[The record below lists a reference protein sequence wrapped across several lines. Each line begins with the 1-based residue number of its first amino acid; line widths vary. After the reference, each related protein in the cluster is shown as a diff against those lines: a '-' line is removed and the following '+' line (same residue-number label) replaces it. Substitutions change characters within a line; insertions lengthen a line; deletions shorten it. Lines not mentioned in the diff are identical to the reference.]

1 MWPLSAASSAS
12 SSSSSSCYLQFYRPE
27 LLSLCE
33 FSRTPKFSCIVK
45 LQAAFCVD
53 LFACEVQKLTSIEEA
68 KWNFKSNV
76 ARLIILLRR
85 RNLRILCCAIYYPN
99 KSRRRRVLLQGHLQC
114 SHSLY
119 AVTPRRENDTI
130 ICIAFYVAR
139 VACRAPDR
147 RPSLIYNVVTHRLL
161 EHHISIAFES
171 ELDRGQVHKPVGSEH
186 SECESGRI
194 LSKKT
199 NPVVKVV
206 LWSRGGLTWR
216 SQVGANPIPI
226 PTPLIWCYLLGVK

>member
-1 MWPLSAASSAS
+1 MSAASSAS

-53 LFACEVQKLTSIEEA
+53 LFACEVQNSLPSRKPSEILNRTL
-68 KWNFKSNV
+68 
-76 ARLIILLRR
+76 LIILLRR
-85 RNLRILCCAIYYPN
+85 RNLRILCCAIYYAN
-99 KSRRRRVLLQGHLQC
+99 KSRRWRVLLQGHLQC

-147 RPSLIYNVVTHRLL
+147 RPSLIHNVVTHRLL
-161 EHHISIAFES
+161 EH
-171 ELDRGQVHKPVGSEH
+171 
-186 SECESGRI
+186 
-194 LSKKT
+194 T
-199 NPVVKVV
+199 
-206 LWSRGGLTWR
+206 
-216 SQVGANPIPI
+216 
-226 PTPLIWCYLLGVK
+226 YLLHLNQS